1 MRISTRQIYTQGI
14 EAFQQQQQKLAKLQQ
29 QISSGVRLNK
39 PSDDPAAA
47 SRVLELEQNVS
58 VNLQYQ
64 ANISLAEQRLGQQD
78 AVMKTYADLLNRVRE
93 LAIQGNNAPLDAVS
107 RSSIAAELDE
117 RLSELYS
124 LANTTDANGDY
135 LFAGYQN
142 GSLPFTSATTG
153 SIDHVNFNGDAGT
166 RSIQISKV
174 RQMEIDISGQSIFM
188 EIPSAVALREIPAV
202 ANAGSGIIAPAS
214 VVDSSVY
221 VAGDYE
227 IRFVAPG
234 VYDVFDV
241 AGGVNIVTGATYT
254 DSQDINFQGVQTSI
268 TGVPAVGDVFTVSP
282 GQYQD
287 VFSMVSNLADTL
299 RNAPT
304 DAVRAAN
311 IAQSLGDLD
320 AALDVSLNVRTTV
333 GGKLNAIESQRDENE
348 AQVLVAEKTLSSL
361 RDTDLAEAIS
371 QLTLEQ
377 TTLEAAQAVFA
388 RITSSS
394 LFNFLK

>member
-14 EAFQQQQQKLAKLQQ
+14 EAFQQQQQKLAKLQE
-29 QISSGVRLNK
+29 QISSGVRLNN

-47 SRVLELEQNVS
+47 SRVLELEQDVS
-58 VNLQYQ
+58 VLEQYQ
-64 ANISLAEQRLGQQD
+64 ANINLAEQRLGQQD
-78 AVMKTYADLLNRVRE
+78 AVMKSYADLLNRVRE
-93 LAIQGNNAPLDAVS
+93 LAIQGNNGPLDPTS
-107 RSSIAAELDE
+107 RNAIATELDE
-117 RLSELYS
+117 RLNEIYS

-135 LFAGYQN
+135 LYAGFQN
-142 GSLPFTSATTG
+142 GNLPFTRATTG
-153 SIDHVNFNGDAGT
+153 SISHVSFNGDAGT
-166 RSIQISKV
+166 RSIQISRV
-174 RQMEIDISGQSIFM
+174 RQMEIDVSGQEIFM
-188 EIPSAVALREIPAV
+188 QIPSSVALREIPAI
-202 ANAGSGIIAPAS
+202 ANAGSGVIAPAS
-214 VVDSSVY
+214 FVDSSVY
-221 VAGDYE
+221 VPGDYE
-227 IRFVAPG
+227 IRFTAPG

-241 AGGVNIVTGATYT
+241 AGGVNIVTGASYV

-268 TGVPAVGDVFTVSP
+268 TGVPAAGDVFTVSA

-287 VFSMVSNLADTL
+287 VFSIVSNLAETL
-299 RNAPT
+299 RNAPG

-311 IAQSLGDLD
+311 IARSLVDID
-320 AALDVSLNVRTTV
+320 AALEISLNNRTTV
-333 GGKLNAIESQRDENE
+333 GGKLNAIESQREENE
-348 AQVLVAEKTLSSL
+348 AQVLVAKTTLSSL

>member
-93 LAIQGNNAPLDAVS
+93 LAIQGNNAPLDLVS
-107 RSSIAAELDE
+107 RSAIAAELDE
-117 RLSELYS
+117 RLNELYS

-142 GSLPFTSATTG
+142 SSLPFTPATTG

>member
-47 SRVLELEQNVS
+47 SRVLELEQDVS

-64 ANISLAEQRLGQQD
+64 SNINLAEQRLGQQD

-93 LAIQGNNAPLDAVS
+93 LALQGNNGPLDPISRNAIAV
-107 RSSIAAELDE
+107 ELDE

-142 GSLPFTSATTG
+142 DNLPFTQATTG
-153 SIDHVNFNGDAGT
+153 SIDHASFNGDAGT

-188 EIPSAVALREIPAV
+188 AIPSAAALREIPAV

-221 VAGDYE
+221 VPGDY
-227 IRFVAPG
+227 
-234 VYDVFDV
+234 
-241 AGGVNIVTGATYT
+241 
-254 DSQDINFQGVQTSI
+254 
-268 TGVPAVGDVFTVSP
+268 
-282 GQYQD
+282 
-287 VFSMVSNLADTL
+287 
-299 RNAPT
+299 
-304 DAVRAAN
+304 
-311 IAQSLGDLD
+311 
-320 AALDVSLNVRTTV
+320 
-333 GGKLNAIESQRDENE
+333 
-348 AQVLVAEKTLSSL
+348 
-361 RDTDLAEAIS
+361 
-371 QLTLEQ
+371 
-377 TTLEAAQAVFA
+377 
-388 RITSSS
+388 
-394 LFNFLK
+394 

>member
-29 QISSGVRLNK
+29 QISTGVRLNK

-47 SRVLELEQNVS
+47 SRVLELEQDIS

-64 ANISLAEQRLGQQD
+64 ANINLAEQRLGQQD
-78 AVMKTYADLLNRVRE
+78 SVMNTYGDLLNRVRE
-93 LAIQGNNAPLDAVS
+93 LAVQGNNGPLDQAS
-107 RSSIAAELDE
+107 RNAIAAELDQ

-135 LFAGYQN
+135 LYAGFQN
-142 GSLPFTSATTG
+142 DNLPFTRATTG
-153 SIDHVNFNGDAGT
+153 SINHVSFNGDAGT

-174 RQMEIDISGQSIFM
+174 RQMEIDVPGREIFM
-188 EIPSAVALREIPAV
+188 QIPSATALREIPAV

-214 VVDSSVY
+214 VVDSSTY
-221 VAGDYE
+221 VPGDYE
-227 IRFVAPG
+227 IRFTAPG

-254 DSQDINFQGVQTSI
+254 DSQDITFQGVKTSI
-268 TGVPAVGDVFTVSP
+268 TGAPAAGDVFTVSV
-282 GQYQD
+282 GQFQD
-287 VFSMVSNLADTL
+287 VFSIVSNLAETL

-311 IAQSLGDLD
+311 IAESLGDLD
-320 AALDVSLNVRTTV
+320 AALEVSLNNRTTI
-333 GGKLNAIESQRDENE
+333 GGKLNAIESQREENE
-348 AQVLVAEKTLSSL
+348 AQVLVAKSTLSSL

>member
-14 EAFQQQQQKLAKLQQ
+14 EAFQQQQQKLAQLQH

-47 SRVLELEQNVS
+47 SRVLELEQDVS

-64 ANISLAEQRLGQQD
+64 ANINLAEQRLVQQD
-78 AVMKTYADLLNRVRE
+78 SVMKSYADLLNRVRE
-93 LAIQGNNAPLDAVS
+93 LAIQGNNGALDPVS
-107 RSSIAAELDE
+107 RNAIAGELDQ

-124 LANTTDANGDY
+124 LTNTTDANGDY
-135 LFAGYQN
+135 LFAGFQN
-142 GSLPFTSATTG
+142 ANLPFTPTTTG
-153 SIDHVNFNGDAGT
+153 SIDHVSFNGDPGT

-174 RQMEIDISGQSIFM
+174 RQMEIDTSGRSIFM
-188 EIPSAVALREIPAV
+188 EIPSAAALREIPAA
-202 ANAGSGIIAPAS
+202 ANAGSGVIAPAS
-214 VVDSSVY
+214 VVDSSIHVP
-221 VAGDYE
+221 GDYE

-234 VYDVFDV
+234 LYDVFDV
-241 AGGVNIVTGATYT
+241 AGGANIVTGATYT
-254 DSQDINFQGVQTSI
+254 DSQDINFQGIQTSI
-268 TGVPAVGDVFTVSP
+268 TGAPAAGDVFTVGS

-287 VFSMVSNLADTL
+287 VFGIVTNLAETL
-299 RNAPT
+299 RNAPS

-311 IAQSLGDLD
+311 IAQSLVDID
-320 AALDVSLNVRTTV
+320 AALEVSLDFRTTI

-348 AQVLVAEKTLSSL
+348 AQVLVAKKTISSL

-377 TTLEAAQAVFA
+377 TTLDAAQAVFA

>member
-14 EAFQQQQQKLAKLQQ
+14 EAFQQQQQKLAKLQE
-29 QISSGVRLNK
+29 QISSGVKLNK

-47 SRVLELEQNVS
+47 SRVLELEQDVS

-64 ANISLAEQRLGQQD
+64 ANINLAEQRLGQQD
-78 AVMKTYADLLNRVRE
+78 AVMQTYGNLRNRVRE
-93 LAIQGNNAPLDAVS
+93 LAIQGNNGPLDPTSRNAIAV
-107 RSSIAAELDE
+107 ELDE

-135 LFAGYQN
+135 LFGGYQN
-142 GSLPFTSATTG
+142 GNLPFTVATTG
-153 SIDHVNFNGDAGT
+153 SIDHVSFNGDGGS

-174 RQMEIDISGQSIFM
+174 RQMEIDVPGKEIFM
-188 EIPSAVALREIPAV
+188 QIPSSAALREIPAV

-214 VVDSSVY
+214 VIDSSVY
-221 VAGDYE
+221 VPGDYE
-227 IRFVAPG
+227 IRFTAPG

-241 AGGVNIVTGATYT
+241 GLGANIVTGAAYV
-254 DSQDINFQGVQTSI
+254 DSQDINFQGIQTSI
-268 TGVPAVGDVFTVSP
+268 TGAPAAGDVFTV
-282 GQYQD
+282 GTAQYQD
-287 VFSMVSNLADTL
+287 VFSMVANLADTL
-299 RNAPT
+299 RNAPDDT
-304 DAVRAAN
+304 VRSAN
-311 IAQSLGDLD
+311 IAQALGDID
-320 AALDVSLNVRTTV
+320 AALEVSLNYRTTV

-348 AQVLVAEKTLSSL
+348 AQVLVAKSTLSSL

-377 TTLEAAQAVFA
+377 TTLDAAQAVFA

>member
-1 MRISTRQIYTQGI
+1 MRISTRQIYTQGV

-29 QISSGVRLNK
+29 QISTGVRLNK

-47 SRVLELEQNVS
+47 SRVLELEQDIS

-64 ANISLAEQRLGQQD
+64 ANINLAEQRLGQQD
-78 AVMKTYADLLNRVRE
+78 SVMKTYGDLLNRVRE
-93 LAIQGNNAPLDAVS
+93 LAVQGNNGPLDQAS
-107 RSSIAAELDE
+107 RNAIAAELDQ

-135 LFAGYQN
+135 LYAGFQN
-142 GSLPFTSATTG
+142 DNLPFTRATTG
-153 SIDHVNFNGDAGT
+153 SIDHVSFNGDAGT

-174 RQMEIDISGQSIFM
+174 RQMEIDVPGREIFM
-188 EIPSAVALREIPAV
+188 QIPSVTALREIPAV

-214 VVDSSVY
+214 VVDSSTY
-221 VAGDYE
+221 VPGDYE
-227 IRFVAPG
+227 IRFTAPG

-254 DSQDINFQGVQTSI
+254 DSQDITFQGVKTSI
-268 TGVPAVGDVFTVSP
+268 TGAPAAGDVFTVSV
-282 GQYQD
+282 GQFQD
-287 VFSMVSNLADTL
+287 VFSIVSNLAETL
-299 RNAPT
+299 RSAPT

-311 IAQSLGDLD
+311 IADSLGDLD
-320 AALDVSLNVRTTV
+320 AALEVSLNNRTII
-333 GGKLNAIESQRDENE
+333 GGKLNAIESQREENE
-348 AQVLVAEKTLSSL
+348 AQVLVTKSTLSSL

>member
-47 SRVLELEQNVS
+47 SRVLELEQDVS
-58 VNLQYQ
+58 LNLQYQ
-64 ANISLAEQRLGQQD
+64 ANINLAEQRLGQQD
-78 AVMKTYADLLNRVRE
+78 AVMKTYGDLLNRVRE
-93 LAIQGNNAPLDAVS
+93 LAIQGNNGPLDPVS
-107 RSSIAAELDE
+107 REAIATELDQ
-117 RLSELYS
+117 RLGELYS
-124 LANTTDANGDY
+124 LANTTDANGDF
-135 LFAGYQN
+135 LFAGYQSGN
-142 GSLPFTSATTG
+142 APFTPAITG
-153 SIDHVNFNGDAGT
+153 SIDHVSFNGDAGT

-188 EIPSAVALREIPAV
+188 EIPSAAALREIPAA
-202 ANAGSGIIAPAS
+202 ANAGTAVIAPAS
-214 VVDSSVY
+214 VIDSTAY
-221 VAGDYE
+221 VPGDYE
-227 IRFVAPG
+227 IRFIAPG

-241 AGGVNIVTGATYT
+241 AGGVNIVTGAAYV
-254 DSQDINFQGVQTSI
+254 DSQDINFQGIETSI
-268 TGVPAVGDVFTVSP
+268 TGVPAAGDVFTVSA

-287 VFSMVSNLADTL
+287 VFSIVSNLASTL
-299 RNAPT
+299 RDAPS
-304 DAVRAAN
+304 DAIRAAN

-320 AALDVSLNVRTTV
+320 AALEVSLNNRTTI
-333 GGKLNAIESQRDENE
+333 GGKLNAIESQREENE
-348 AQVLVAEKTLSSL
+348 AQVLVAESTLSSL

-377 TTLEAAQAVFA
+377 TTLDAAQAVFA